1 MAILHSKQQA
11 LPPANW
17 VPPRVTYAIA
27 AQARSGS
34 NLLLS
39 ALKKTKVLGWPSE
52 YFNQNMIQQG
62 SFAGADGTV
71 EKQCWLIR
79 NSATEP
85 GGVCGM
91 KLFPRQFDWA
101 AKHVHLPEW
110 FPDMNW
116 VWLRRRDILGQ
127 AISWEFATQSQAW
140 TSIQQAHRQPK
151 YDFEKISRKL
161 VVVSMSDARWN
172 HYFAARRITP
182 IEVWFEDLTTGGM
195 EQVIGH
201 LAQRANVSPSEN
213 WRSSITLTRQSD
225 PIKDEWRERF
235 LAESSADLHPLM
247 QPKLEPSFKL
257 LRRWFRSKLL
267 VEDFVAPVQTGS

>member
-1 MAILHSKQQA
+1 MGNLPRKQQV

-17 VPPRVTYAIA
+17 VPPRMTYAIA
-27 AQARSGS
+27 TQARSGS
-34 NLLLS
+34 NLLAS
-39 ALKKTKVLGWPSE
+39 ALKETKVLGLPTE
-52 YFNQNMIQQG
+52 YFNRAMIHQG
-62 SFAGADGTV
+62 YFEGADGTV

-79 NSATEP
+79 NSASDP

-101 AKHVHLPEW
+101 AQRVHLPEW
-110 FPDMNW
+110 FPDMIW

-127 AISWEFATQSQAW
+127 AISWEFARQSGAW
-140 TSIQQAHRQPK
+140 TSIAQARRQPV
-151 YDFEKISRKL
+151 YNFEQISRKL
-161 VVVSMSDARWN
+161 VVVSLSDARWN

-195 EQVIGH
+195 EHVIGQ
-201 LAQRANVSPSEN
+201 LEQKANVSPAKDWKAN
-213 WRSSITLTRQSD
+213 IAITQQSD
-225 PIKDEWRERF
+225 PAKDEWRERF

-257 LRRWFRSKLL
+257 LRRWFRSRLG
-267 VEDFVAPVQTGS
+267 VEDFLAPVQASS

>member
-1 MAILHSKQQA
+1 MGNLPRKQQV

-17 VPPRVTYAIA
+17 VPPTMTYAIA
-27 AQARSGS
+27 TQARSGS
-34 NLLLS
+34 NLLAS
-39 ALKKTKVLGWPSE
+39 ALKETKLLGLPTE
-52 YFNQNMIQQG
+52 YFNRAMIHQG
-62 SFAGADGTV
+62 YFEGADGTV

-79 NSATEP
+79 NSASDP

-101 AKHVHLPEW
+101 AQRLHLPEW

-127 AISWEFATQSQAW
+127 AISWEFAMQSGAW
-140 TSIQQAHRQPK
+140 TSIAQARRQPV
-151 YDFEKISRKL
+151 YNFEQISRKL
-161 VVVSMSDARWN
+161 VVVSLSDARWN

-195 EQVIGH
+195 EHVIGQ
-201 LAQRANVSPSEN
+201 LAQKANVAPAKDWKAN
-213 WRSSITLTRQSD
+213 IAITQQSD
-225 PIKDEWRERF
+225 PAKDEWRERF

-257 LRRWFRSKLL
+257 LRRWFRSRLG
-267 VEDFVAPVQTGS
+267 VEDFLAPVKASS